1 MSKNEHKHH
10 RTYKFKSE
18 CNTEPSQ
25 PIKCCEPECQFTIH
39 LDNITLD
46 NGALFF
52 GFPMNPFIGDN
63 NTELYG
69 MANYQLY
76 RGNIS
81 DSQFFEERSEAEGWL
96 QKRYG
101 LTIFG
106 YAPLTNF
113 QYYFSEVNGIYGL
126 PNMTDVYVAFAVTNE
141 TSNSF
146 FGTNGGILSQL
157 YNGNK
162 YDLKILLSLYGVNN
176 LLGTDLITLFYIPY
190 ISLQDYCVNSSN
202 CVCNK
207 SRVALLEHR
216 YFANNN
222 LLNAQYLFSNT
233 STISYISYGY
243 MQLYK
248 ENNINAKPH
257 KTYTYRYLYPL
268 FITQYSTSSNYSLNF
283 EVSITYAGGT
293 LAEISRNDN
302 HSNSCDKVF
311 DGIFNFTVDN
321 TYYATIMYYDGTY
334 LPNVCN
340 FSPAII
346 NDTINNSPTIN
357 SYFSFYKKKNAIHNR
372 FIGTVTFGSLHTSE
386 VEEQLAKFGIVTKDV
401 ILNINPQQLQP
412 N

>member
-1 MSKNEHKHH
+1 MNKTKHKNH

-46 NGALFF
+46 NGALIS
-52 GFPMNPFIGDN
+52 GFQMNPFIGDK

-96 QKRYG
+96 QKKYG

-106 YAPLTNF
+106 YTPLTSF
-113 QYYFSEVNGIYGL
+113 QNYFDAKIYGL

-141 TSNSF
+141 SSNSF
-146 FGTNGGILSQL
+146 FGVNGGILSQL
-157 YNGNK
+157 YNGNRR
-162 YDLKILLSLYGVNN
+162 LVNIELHLYGIDN
-176 LLGTDLITLFYIPY
+176 LLGTDLIILFYIPY
-190 ISLQDYCVNSSN
+190 VSLQDYCVSSSN

-216 YFANNN
+216 YFANNF
-222 LLNAQYLFSNT
+222 LNTQYLLFSV

-268 FITQYSTSSNYSLNF
+268 FISKNVTFSSTENY
-283 EVSITYAGGT
+283 ITYAGGT

-321 TYYATIMYYDGTY
+321 TYYVTKMQYDGTY
-334 LPNVCN
+334 LANVCN
-340 FSPAII
+340 FSPAIL
-346 NDTINNSPTIN
+346 NLNTYPYVYNFFKQT
-357 SYFSFYKKKNAIHNR
+357 NAIRNR
-372 FIGTVTFGSLHTSE
+372 FIGTVTFGNLPTSE

-401 ILNINPQQLQP
+401 ALNINPQQLQP